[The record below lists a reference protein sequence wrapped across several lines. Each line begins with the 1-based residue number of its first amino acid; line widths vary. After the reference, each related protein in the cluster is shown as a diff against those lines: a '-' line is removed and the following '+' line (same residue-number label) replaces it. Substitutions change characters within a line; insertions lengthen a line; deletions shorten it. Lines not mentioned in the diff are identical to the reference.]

1 MSQKLEKTYGYAATI
16 YHVLTPYR
24 IALYIHFKRY
34 AFISIDMEIITLR
47 GTIVQ
52 EYRMVSK
59 SQYIRKIHMFEDN
72 GFIPG
77 LSVNLTI

>member
-1 MSQKLEKTYGYAATI
+1 MSQKLEKTYGYEATI

-52 EYRMVSK
+52 GYRMVSK
-59 SQYIRKIHMFEDN
+59 WQYIRKIHMFEDN

-77 LSVNLTI
+77 FSVN

>member
-1 MSQKLEKTYGYAATI
+1 MHLCVWGIDFAPFYDFDI
-16 YHVLTPYR
+16 RYR

-47 GTIVQ
+47 GTKVQ
-52 EYRMVSK
+52 GYRMVSK

-77 LSVNLTI
+77 LSVNWTI